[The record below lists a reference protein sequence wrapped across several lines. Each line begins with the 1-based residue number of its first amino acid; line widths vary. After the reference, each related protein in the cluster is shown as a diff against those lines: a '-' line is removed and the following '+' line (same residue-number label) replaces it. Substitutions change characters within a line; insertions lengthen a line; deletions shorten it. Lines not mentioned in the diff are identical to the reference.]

1 MSEEVSPPP
10 PNPEDMTSPAPL
22 KRSSPVLRY
31 LYFAVLL
38 VALPASLAVLTVR
51 LLKPDSAFEQVGVL
65 RTFVAEQQ
73 VPGAIVFF
81 TAFALLLWRLRYML
95 PFATRAGVLGRPDLP
110 RDMCVKYDQAQHLIE
125 EARRVMRVNERAVAR
140 GLKPSEREA
149 VDEAIADL
157 EETMYAVSFHAEDF
171 AEAAHHLDDL
181 VDSYLS
187 RWRKSEVREYGESI
201 GIAFA
206 VAIALRIFVV
216 EAFKI
221 PSGSMVPTLMIGDH
235 IFVAKYA
242 YGPLLPRSDTRLF
255 SQMPPERGDVLVFK
269 FPEKK
274 EQDFIKRVVALP
286 GDRLEALDG
295 RPVINGF
302 LIPNCYV
309 GRVNVDSTVRGH
321 LYLEYI
327 GAKNLLTM
335 YNDRRPQIACKRQR
349 DCGGARSCRGGI
361 CGMVQGP
368 FRVPEKQIYVMGDNR
383 NNSHDSRFW
392 RGGMGAGVPF
402 ENIKG
407 RALFVWWAGTHR
419 IFVDVMGEPKLP
431 KGAGP
436 KLHERLRACLKN
448 RPPVSETTPPPPK
461 DSPAAR

>member
-1 MSEEVSPPP
+1 
-10 PNPEDMTSPAPL
+10 
-22 KRSSPVLRY
+22 
-31 LYFAVLL
+31 
-38 VALPASLAVLTVR
+38 
-51 LLKPDSAFEQVGVL
+51 
-65 RTFVAEQQ
+65 
-73 VPGAIVFF
+73 
-81 TAFALLLWRLRYML
+81 
-95 PFATRAGVLGRPDLP
+95 
-110 RDMCVKYDQAQHLIE
+110 MCVKYDQAQHLIE

-140 GLKPSEREA
+140 RLKPSEREA
-149 VDEAIADL
+149 VDEAIEDL
-157 EETMYAVSFHAEDF
+157 EETMYASSFQAEDF

-201 GIAFA
+201 GIAFF
-206 VAIALRIFVV
+206 VAIALRVFVV

-286 GDRLEALDG
+286 GDHLEVLDG

-321 LYLEYI
+321 LYLEHI

-349 DCGGARSCRGGI
+349 DCGGARSCRGGT
-361 CGMVQGP
+361 CGMVRGP
-368 FRVPEKQIYVMGDNR
+368 FRVPEKQVYVMGDNR

-431 KGAGP
+431 KGAAP
-436 KLHERLRACLKN
+436 KLHERLSACLKN
-448 RPPVSETTPPPPK
+448 RPPVSETTPPPPQGK
-461 DSPAAR
+461 PAAR